1 MRLHTDLLTTGDL
14 RVALPPAVDLDVS
27 SHGSRSRHHAFSVAL
42 IGYGERHTRRRNTG
56 QYGAGGD
63 GAAATW
69 SDWGRWLAELFE
81 RDPRAIAGQYN
92 GAADFH
98 AKTYGLFADDA
109 DAAGLSPRTL
119 ADEVRELQRRAPN
132 CGVRQP
138 IGAVARRHSLPEYI
152 VTSAIFGE

>member
-1 MRLHTDLLTTGDL
+1 MRLHTDLLTASDL
-14 RVALPPAVDLDVS
+14 YRALPSCVELDEIQR
-27 SHGSRSRHHAFSVAL
+27 GSRSRDHAFEVAL
-42 IGYGERHTRRRNTG
+42 IGRGTRHTRRRNTG
-56 QYGAGGD
+56 QRGAD
-63 GAAATW
+63 GYSYAATW
-69 SDWGRWLAELFE
+69 SDWGRWLAALFTI
-81 RDPRAIAGQYN
+81 DPHAIAGHYN

-98 AKTYGLFADDA
+98 AKTYWLFADDA